1 MTEETLKTC
10 LGLLA
15 DAYPSRFKG
24 KDAGMIFKQWF
35 LMYGEEDDR
44 VFVQTIRNALN
55 SSKFCPSFVEMN
67 NYIKR
72 AKMQELD
79 TPIAA
84 LPCSTTSIDRDLI
97 EWAMI
102 EGGYTEEVAHEVAFY
117 EADEHL

>member
-1 MTEETLKTC
+1 MTFETLKTC
-10 LGLLA
+10 LAILE
-15 DAYPSRFKG
+15 DTYPSKFKG
-24 KDAGMIFKQWF
+24 ADHELLISEWMMMF
-35 LMYGEEDDR
+35 GEEDDR
-44 VFVQTIRNALN
+44 VFARAIKTAIANC
-55 SSKFCPSFVEMN
+55 KFCPTFKDMTD
-67 NYIKR
+67 YIKR

-79 TPIAA
+79 QPIAA